1 MSSSSLAVLS
11 RHTSYLAEDLIS
23 ASIFDETVPV
33 AERTL
38 HARKI
43 HDVAATRELEI
54 QKPTLPAIT
63 SSSSITD
70 YIGERSRVLFN
81 LLGVPRGFLAADN
94 WTERPEYSTVKASL
108 RNLSTLNDSAER
120 ALSLASTYNTCI
132 TQDEPSYQEL
142 VQVVEAHR
150 KQYRTEIK
158 ATLRHFY

>member
-11 RHTSYLAEDLIS
+11 RHTWYLAEDLIS

-54 QKPTLPAIT
+54 QKPTLPTIT
-63 SSSSITD
+63 SSSITD
-70 YIGERSRVLFN
+70 YIGERSRVMFN
-81 LLGVPRGFLAADN
+81 LLGVPLDFLAADN

-108 RNLSTLNDSAER
+108 HNLSTLNDSAER
-120 ALSLASTYNTCI
+120 ALSLASTYNT
-132 TQDEPSYQEL
+132 QDEPSHQEL

-150 KQYRTEIK
+150 KQYSTETK